1 MIEPLQNADPHR
13 RDGFRRA
20 GAASGR
26 HPSQRPVPIP
36 HFPPLTDGYHR
47 PTGR

>member
-1 MIEPLQNADPHR
+1 MIEPLPNADPHR
-13 RDGFRRA
+13 RSSPQ
-20 GAASGR
+20 GATSAAGR

-47 PTGR
+47 RKGR